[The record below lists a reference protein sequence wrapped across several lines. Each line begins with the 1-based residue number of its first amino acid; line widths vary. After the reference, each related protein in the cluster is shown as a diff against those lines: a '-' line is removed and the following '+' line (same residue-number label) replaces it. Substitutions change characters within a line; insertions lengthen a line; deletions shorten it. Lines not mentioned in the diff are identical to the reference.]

1 MPRARRGSARFPPSM
16 SMGPRE
22 FPTMRSTDA
31 PRPHRVVI
39 VAVLLGLSAFLNYI
53 DRGGLSIAAP
63 ILKDELGI
71 SPGRLGVLLS
81 AFFWTY
87 SCAQLLA
94 GWMVDRL
101 NVNWVLAAGFIVWSA
116 ATGLTAAAHSFA
128 LLFALRLLLG
138 LGESIAFPSYSKII
152 ARSVPEHTRGLAN
165 SAVIAGQMLGPGL
178 GILIGGLAMARY
190 GWRPFF
196 VALGLASLMW
206 VVPWLMS
213 MPSSPPCHL
222 GHPGRAPGMRELLHI
237 RPLWGTCVGLFCC
250 NYVNYFLVTWLPY
263 FLVRDRHFTMQEMA
277 KLGGVAYIAAGC
289 CALLAGR
296 LSDRW
301 VSKGTSPSLA
311 RKTVTAGGLAL
322 SGIFLS
328 FATASGI
335 AVCAAALVL
344 GVIFFAVSASNVWAI
359 TQTLAGPAAAG
370 RWTGFQNFA
379 GNIAGIVA
387 PTLTG
392 WIVGRTGEFY
402 WAFVATVGVAL
413 IGMASWIFLVG
424 RVEPVTWR
432 ETRCTAVHDR

>member
-1 MPRARRGSARFPPSM
+1 MRSAEPPHARR
-16 SMGPRE
+16 
-22 FPTMRSTDA
+22 
-31 PRPHRVVI
+31 VII

-53 DRGGLSIAAP
+53 DRGSLSIAAP
-63 ILKDELGI
+63 ILKDELSI
-71 SPGRLGVLLS
+71 SPARLGVLLS

-101 NVNWVLAAGFIVWSA
+101 NVNWLLTVGFIVWSA

-152 ARSVPEHTRGLAN
+152 ARSVPEHNRGLAN
-165 SAVIAGQMLGPGL
+165 SAVIAGQVLGPGL
-178 GILIGGLAMARY
+178 GILIGGLLIARY
-190 GWRPFF
+190 GWRPLF
-196 VALGLASLMW
+196 VALGLASLIW

-213 MPSSPPCHL
+213 MPSSPPSHL
-222 GHPGRAPGMRELLHI
+222 EPRSRGPRMRELLHI
-237 RPLWGTCVGLFCC
+237 RSLWGTCVGLFCC

-277 KLGGVAYIAAGC
+277 KLGGVAYIAAAC

-301 VSKGTSPSLA
+301 VRKGASPSLA

-335 AVCAAALVL
+335 AVCAAALIL
-344 GVIFFAVSASNVWAI
+344 GIIFFAVSASNVWAI
-359 TQTLAGPAAAG
+359 TQTLAGPTAAG

-379 GNIAGIVA
+379 GNTAGIVA

-392 WIVGRTGEFY
+392 WILSRTGEFY
-402 WAFVATVGVAL
+402 WAFIATVGVAL
-413 IGMASWIFLVG
+413 IGMASWVFLVG

-432 ETRCTAVHDR
+432 ETRFTTSRCEERSVQCPD